1 MVVRQAVDVFLRRE
15 LPGDQDAVFAL
26 HAAAFAR
33 PGEAIPQE
41 AVLVQALRAAGGII
55 PSSQAALNKTVR

>member
-15 LPGDQDAVFAL
+15 LPGDQDGVFAL

-33 PGEAIPQE
+33 PVKPYRKKPFWSKRSEQP
-41 AVLVQALRAAGGII
+41 VTSS
-55 PSSQAALNKTVR
+55 PSSQSSLNKTVK